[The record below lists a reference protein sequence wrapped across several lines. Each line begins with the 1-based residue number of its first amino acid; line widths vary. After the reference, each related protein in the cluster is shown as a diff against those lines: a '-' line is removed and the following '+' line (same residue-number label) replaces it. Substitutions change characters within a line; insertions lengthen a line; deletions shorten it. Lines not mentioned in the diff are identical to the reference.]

1 MGANTDTP
9 EQGSVSSPE
18 ECGTLGGGT
27 SAEQAR
33 AGDFPR
39 APCCSTR
46 GTEQGCVGTR
56 SFTPNA
62 CGSVDTS
69 VADVCS
75 LCLVRSR
82 PFVVVILWSFLSL

>member
-9 EQGSVSSPE
+9 EQGVSAPPG
-18 ECGTLGGGT
+18 CGFPREGT
-27 SAEQAR
+27 SAGRLGPGTFLGLPAAPLVVRSR
-33 AGDFPR
+33 A
-39 APCCSTR
+39 
-46 GTEQGCVGTR
+46 VWGTR

-82 PFVVVILWSFLSL
+82 PFVVVILWSFVSL